1 MESNTKSNTKEKER
15 QKRADAKR
23 AGTRTRN
30 WSFLVYPESMP
41 DNWIEIIKEERVP
54 FVVSP
59 LHDCDV
65 LDDNSGELKKAHYH
79 VVITYSSMK
88 SYNQVKELTDSL
100 NAPIP
105 QQCKNLIGSVRYFLH
120 LDNADKYQYSKE
132 DIQAF
137 NGFDLEKCFPITATD
152 RYQAL
157 GDMMVFIVKEDIREF
172 SKLSLYAKF
181 NNQEWF
187 KLLCDNSAFF
197 IGQFI
202 KSRRHQSDEERLLER
217 DMVLRE
223 LGKLE

>member
-1 MESNTKSNTKEKER
+1 MGSNTKEV
-15 QKRADAKR
+15 QKKADAKR
-23 AGTRTRN
+23 AGARTRN

-59 LHDCDV
+59 LHDSDIS
-65 LDDNSGELKKAHYH
+65 NANTGELKKAHYH
-79 VVITYSSMK
+79 VVITYNSIK
-88 SYNQVKELTDSL
+88 TYEQVKQLTDSL

-105 QQCKNLIGSVRYFLH
+105 QQCKSIVGSVRYFIH
-120 LDNADKYQYSKE
+120 LDDADKYQYNKE

-137 NGFDLEKCFPITATD
+137 NGFDLEKCFPVSATD
-152 RYQAL
+152 RYQAI
-157 GDMMVFIVKEDIREF
+157 GDMMVYIVKEDIREF

-187 KLLCDNSAFF
+187 KLLCDNSTLF

-223 LGKLE
+223 LGELE